1 MNKIIVIVGPTGVG
15 KTKASV
21 ELAKRL
27 NAEIINGDAVSVYK
41 ELNIASAK
49 PTLEERSGINHYLL
63 DKVDVCNNYTIYDYQ
78 KDGRVAIE
86 QIKEKGKNIIV
97 VGGTGLY
104 IKSLL
109 YDYKFHE
116 EEINRY
122 DDLTNDQIISKI
134 KEYGKFDIDYSNR
147 RRIVRLLSKLE
158 NNIPL
163 SEKADIIYPSII
175 IGLTTDRDTLY
186 KVINNRVDNMLKN
199 GLLDEINNLKD
210 RYKDSRVLNS
220 AIGYK
225 EFNDYFNDNNIEN
238 TVEKIKHN
246 SRKYAKRQFTYF
258 KNQFKTKWFDVSY
271 DNFNKT
277 IDEIY
282 EYIKKE
288 MNSSFPFNSL

>member
-63 DKVDVCNNYTIYDYQ
+63 DKVDVCDNYTIYDYQ
-78 KDGRVAIE
+78 NDARVAIE

-175 IGLTTDRDTLY
+175 IGLTTDRNTLY

-258 KNQFKTKWFDVSY
+258 KNQFETKWFDVSY

-288 MNSSFPFNSL
+288 MN

>member
-63 DKVDVCNNYTIYDYQ
+63 DKVDVCDNYTIYDYQ
-78 KDGRVAIE
+78 KDGRIAIE

-163 SEKADIIYPSII
+163 SEKANIIYPSII

-186 KVINNRVDNMLKN
+186 KVINNRVDNMIKN

-288 MNSSFPFNSL
+288 MN

>member
-49 PTLEERSGINHYLL
+49 PTLEERNGINHYLI
-63 DKVDVCNNYTIYDYQ
+63 DIVDVCNNYTIYDYQ
-78 KDGRVAIE
+78 KDARVAIE

-116 EEINRY
+116 EKINSY
-122 DDLTNDQIISKI
+122 DEATNDQIISKI

-238 TVEKIKHN
+238 TVGKIKHN

-288 MNSSFPFNSL
+288 MN

>member
-15 KTKASV
+15 KTRASV

-49 PTLEERSGINHYLL
+49 PTLEERNGINHYLL

-78 KDGRVAIE
+78 KDARVAIE

-104 IKSLL
+104 IKSLS

-147 RRIVRLLSKLE
+147 RRIVRLLSKLK

-288 MNSSFPFNSL
+288 MN

>member
-63 DKVDVCNNYTIYDYQ
+63 DKVDVCDNYTIYDYQ

-186 KVINNRVDNMLKN
+186 KVINNRVDNMIKN

-288 MNSSFPFNSL
+288 MN

>member
-49 PTLEERSGINHYLL
+49 PTLEERSGINHYLI
-63 DKVDVCNNYTIYDYQ
+63 DIVDVCNNYTIYDYQ
-78 KDGRVAIE
+78 KDARVAIE

-186 KVINNRVDNMLKN
+186 KVINNRVDNMIKN

-288 MNSSFPFNSL
+288 MN

>member
-15 KTKASV
+15 KTKASI

-49 PTLEERSGINHYLL
+49 PTLEERGGINHYLI
-63 DKVDVCNNYTIYDYQ
+63 DIVDVCNNYTIYDYQ
-78 KDGRVAIE
+78 KDGRKAIE

-288 MNSSFPFNSL
+288 MN

>member
-49 PTLEERSGINHYLL
+49 PTLEERNGINHYLI
-63 DKVDVCNNYTIYDYQ
+63 DIVDVCNNYTIYDYQ

-134 KEYGKFDIDYSNR
+134 KEYGKFNIDYSNR

-186 KVINNRVDNMLKN
+186 KVINNRVDSMIKN

-288 MNSSFPFNSL
+288 MN

>member
-175 IGLTTDRDTLY
+175 IGLTADRDTLY
-186 KVINNRVDNMLKN
+186 KVINNRVDNMIKN

-238 TVEKIKHN
+238 TVGKIKHN

-288 MNSSFPFNSL
+288 MN

>member
-49 PTLEERSGINHYLL
+49 PTLEERNGINHYLL

-78 KDGRVAIE
+78 KDGRKAIKK
-86 QIKEKGKNIIV
+86 IKEKGKNIIV

-288 MNSSFPFNSL
+288 MN

>member
-49 PTLEERSGINHYLL
+49 PTLEERNGINHYLI
-63 DKVDVCNNYTIYDYQ
+63 DIVDVCNNYTIYDYQ
-78 KDGRVAIE
+78 KDARVAIE

-288 MNSSFPFNSL
+288 MN

>member
-1 MNKIIVIVGPTGVG
+1 MNKIIVIVGATGVG

-49 PTLEERSGINHYLL
+49 PTLEERSGINHYLI
-63 DKVDVCNNYTIYDYQ
+63 DIVDVCNNYTIYDYQ
-78 KDGRVAIE
+78 KDARVAIE

-175 IGLTTDRDTLY
+175 IGLTTDRNTLY

-288 MNSSFPFNSL
+288 MN

>member
-63 DKVDVCNNYTIYDYQ
+63 DIVDVCDNYTIYDYQ
-78 KDGRVAIE
+78 KDARIAIE

-186 KVINNRVDNMLKN
+186 KVINNRVDSMIKN

-288 MNSSFPFNSL
+288 MN

>member
-49 PTLEERSGINHYLL
+49 PTLEERSGINHYLI
-63 DKVDVCNNYTIYDYQ
+63 DIVDVCNNYTIYDYQ
-78 KDGRVAIE
+78 KDARVAIE

-175 IGLTTDRDTLY
+175 IGLTTDRNTLY

-288 MNSSFPFNSL
+288 MN

>member
-63 DKVDVCNNYTIYDYQ
+63 DKVDVCDNYTIYDYQ
-78 KDGRVAIE
+78 KDGRKAIE

-186 KVINNRVDNMLKN
+186 KVINNRVDSMIKN

-288 MNSSFPFNSL
+288 MN

>member
-49 PTLEERSGINHYLL
+49 PTLEERNGINHYLI
-63 DKVDVCNNYTIYDYQ
+63 DIVDVCNNYTIYDYQ
-78 KDGRVAIE
+78 KDGRKAIE

-116 EEINRY
+116 EKINRY
-122 DDLTNDQIISKI
+122 DDLTNDQIILKI

-186 KVINNRVDNMLKN
+186 KVINNRVDNMIKN

-288 MNSSFPFNSL
+288 MN

>member
-41 ELNIASAK
+41 ELNISSAK
-49 PTLEERSGINHYLL
+49 PTLEERNGINHYLI
-63 DKVDVCNNYTIYDYQ
+63 DIVDVCNNYTIYDYQ
-78 KDGRVAIE
+78 KDARVAIE

-288 MNSSFPFNSL
+288 MN

>member
-63 DKVDVCNNYTIYDYQ
+63 DKVDVCDNYTIYDYQ
-78 KDGRVAIE
+78 KDGRKAIE

-288 MNSSFPFNSL
+288 MN

>member
-63 DKVDVCNNYTIYDYQ
+63 DIVDVCDNYTIYDYQ
-78 KDGRVAIE
+78 KDARIAIE

-134 KEYGKFDIDYSNR
+134 KEYVKFDIDYSNR

-186 KVINNRVDNMLKN
+186 KVINNRVDNMIKN

-288 MNSSFPFNSL
+288 MN

>member
-63 DKVDVCNNYTIYDYQ
+63 DKVDVCDNYTIYDYQ
-78 KDGRVAIE
+78 KDARVAIE

-186 KVINNRVDNMLKN
+186 KVINNRVDNMIKN
-199 GLLDEINNLKD
+199 GLLEEINNLKD

-238 TVEKIKHN
+238 TIEKIKHN

-288 MNSSFPFNSL
+288 MN

>member
-21 ELAKRL
+21 ELAKIL

-49 PTLEERSGINHYLL
+49 PTLEERSGINHYLI
-63 DKVDVCNNYTIYDYQ
+63 DIVDVCNNYTIYDYQ
-78 KDGRVAIE
+78 KDGRKAIE

-175 IGLTTDRDTLY
+175 IGLTTDRNTLY

-288 MNSSFPFNSL
+288 MN

>member
-41 ELNIASAK
+41 ELNIASDK
-49 PTLEERSGINHYLL
+49 PTLEERNGINHYLI
-63 DKVDVCNNYTIYDYQ
+63 DIVDVCNNYTIYDYQ

-134 KEYGKFDIDYSNR
+134 KEYGKFNIDYSNR

-186 KVINNRVDNMLKN
+186 KVINNRVDSMIKN

-288 MNSSFPFNSL
+288 MN

>member
-63 DKVDVCNNYTIYDYQ
+63 DKVDVCDNYTIYDYQ
-78 KDGRVAIE
+78 KDARVAIE
-86 QIKEKGKNIIV
+86 EIKEKGKNIIV

-116 EEINRY
+116 EKINRY

-147 RRIVRLLSKLE
+147 RRTVRLLSKLE

-288 MNSSFPFNSL
+288 MN

>member
-1 MNKIIVIVGPTGVG
+1 MNKTIVIVGPTGVG

-63 DKVDVCNNYTIYDYQ
+63 DKVDVCDNYTIYDYQ
-78 KDGRVAIE
+78 KDARVAIE
-86 QIKEKGKNIIV
+86 EIKEKGKNIIV

-186 KVINNRVDNMLKN
+186 KVINNRVDNMIKN

-288 MNSSFPFNSL
+288 MN

>member
-49 PTLEERSGINHYLL
+49 PTLEERSGINHYLI
-63 DKVDVCNNYTIYDYQ
+63 DIVDVCNNYTIYDYQ

-134 KEYGKFDIDYSNR
+134 EEYGKFDIDYSNR

-163 SEKADIIYPSII
+163 SEKAEIIYPSII

-186 KVINNRVDNMLKN
+186 KVINNRVDNMIKN

-288 MNSSFPFNSL
+288 MN